1 MDIVNKFRIGLK
13 KTSTFISSNIIHSL
27 KSKKINPK
35 IIDDI
40 ETVLISADIG
50 LDVTEYLIEKMKNKK
65 ITNQTDATLLLKL
78 LETEITNILSK
89 SEKTLIEDFNSIP
102 TIFLF
107 ANTVLAIKALVDC
120 ERVLPEYSLIA
131 I

>member
-27 KSKKINPK
+27 KSEKINPK

-50 LDVTEYLIEKMKNKK
+50 LDVTEYLIEKIKNKK

-89 SEKTLIEDFNSIP
+89 SEKTLMEDFNSIP
-102 TIFLF
+102 QYFFLL
-107 ANTVLAIKALVDC
+107 VLMEVEKQL
-120 ERVLPEYSLIA
+120 L
-131 I
+131 